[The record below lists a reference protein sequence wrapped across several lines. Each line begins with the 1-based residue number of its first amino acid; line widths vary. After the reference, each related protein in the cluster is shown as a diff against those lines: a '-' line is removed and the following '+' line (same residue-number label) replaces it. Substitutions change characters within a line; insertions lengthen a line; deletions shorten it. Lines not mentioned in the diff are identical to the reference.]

1 MAVYK
6 YAIILG
12 KTYSK
17 YGDLNRYTGALIYI
31 NTNNFNITVNMSKSI
46 ELIDTGSD
54 KIYGTVIMPD
64 GQLGVDSKKPCLFEA
79 RTDKIV
85 KTKSGGE
92 QTQSNVY
99 KILNE
104 VEQAGDNY
112 QMYIPELD
120 KSGNEKGLDESV
132 IQVVA
137 LKFSGYSN
145 RTKNNKIRAIVA
157 DSKKGIYTTDLD
169 NIMHCSNTIITLER
183 QLLLDLYFKGI
194 HQLQA
199 FRINKFYIPY
209 DVIQTVYSSHNIE
222 KRIDAYN
229 KQMQLSHGQK
239 IDYLVAL
246 NKDWYTTDIAALG
259 FFEVSNGD
267 VSTNKS
273 QVGIYFRKY
282 LDEQISNIIR
292 KLATNYSAL
301 ISTDRKNSIGQ
312 LCILGR
318 EELTNKEI
326 GRIGIPL
333 VKLSLQIE
341 NVRKIGKGALAQQGI
356 CRILD
361 QDNLEIIQ
369 SRAFEHSALKEIQI
383 GNKVQKIGNH
393 AYSQT
398 NIQQVYVVIPESVR
412 FIGGQVFNTCNIVNL
427 VIKSKNINITDD
439 AFNGAKIK
447 NIFIQRCLADCK
459 AIRTS
464 QQNIRIID

>member
-17 YGDLNRYTGALIYI
+17 YGDLNRYTGALIHVDTYS
-31 NTNNFNITVNMSKSI
+31 FNITVNMSKSI
-46 ELIDTGSD
+46 ELVSTGLD
-54 KIYGTVIMPD
+54 KMYGIVIMPD
-64 GQLGVDSKKPCLFEA
+64 GQLGLDNSKPCLFEA
-79 RTDKIV
+79 RTDKVV
-85 KTKSGGE
+85 KTKNGVE
-92 QTQSNVY
+92 QHYTDVY

-104 VEQAGDNY
+104 VEQAGDDY

-157 DSKKGIYTTDLD
+157 DSKKGVYTTDLD

-183 QLLLDLYFKGI
+183 QKLLKLYCTGM
-194 HQLQA
+194 HQLQV
-199 FRINKFYIPY
+199 FRINKFYMPY
-209 DVIQTVYSSHNIE
+209 DVIQTVYSSNNIE

-229 KQMQLSHGQK
+229 KQMQLSRGQK

-259 FFEVSNGD
+259 FFD
-267 VSTNKS
+267 VSSGNTSTEKS

-282 LDEQISNIIR
+282 LDEQISNIVR
-292 KLATNYSAL
+292 KLNKNYPVL
-301 ISTDRKNSIGQ
+301 IANDRKNSIGQ

-318 EELTNKEI
+318 EELTNKEMDK
-326 GRIGIPL
+326 IGIPF

-341 NVRKIGKGALAQQGI
+341 NVHKIGKGALAQQGI
-356 CRILD
+356 NRILD

-369 SRAFEHSALKEIQI
+369 SRAFEHSKMREIQI
-383 GNKVQKIGNH
+383 GDKVQKIGNH
-393 AYSQT
+393 AYSET
-398 NIQQVYVVIPESVR
+398 HIQQVYVVIPESVK
-412 FIGGQVFNTCNIVNL
+412 FIGGQAFNTCNIVNL
-427 VIKSKNINITDD
+427 VIKSKDINLTDD
-439 AFNGAKIK
+439 ALNGAKIK